1 MFQLKDVLSSR
12 SVKKKTNPLLNSS
25 ITSRDLTLKTL
36 QANSLLIKLFKDLLI
51 NQMTSGLNIQNSST
65 LQSILKHGEMKIVS
79 PNQQNIECPSKQ
91 KIGNHLEVLSER
103 QNNHFMTTKFKK
115 QHQEIESLG
124 NLQIGSR
131 SVNSQLSKCCS
142 NHQL

>member
-79 PNQQNIECPSKQ
+79 PN
-91 KIGNHLEVLSER
+91 
-103 QNNHFMTTKFKK
+103 
-115 QHQEIESLG
+115 
-124 NLQIGSR
+124 
-131 SVNSQLSKCCS
+131 
-142 NHQL
+142 